1 MSISERVRQI
11 EREIDASVRD
21 LPTWQASRAEVLV
34 DLVRTYRDAIELV
47 FLKALHAETF
57 DGSPE
62 DFGAAF
68 DQENRLR
75 AGTLWALKWA
85 LEYCPLV
92 GAPTNRPPKELVDL
106 IFLGATYGRLWT
118 R

>member
-1 MSISERVRQI
+1 MSVSDRVRQI
-11 EREIDASVRD
+11 EREIDASIRD

-34 DLVRTYRDAIELV
+34 DLVRTYRDAVELA

-68 DQENRLR
+68 GQENRLR
-75 AGTLWALKWA
+75 AGSLWALKWA
-85 LEYCPLV
+85 SEYCPLV
-92 GAPTNRPPKELVDL
+92 GAPTNRPP
-106 IFLGATYGRLWT
+106 RS
-118 R
+118 